1 MTNPQMWPSP
11 DQRYVPAPAQPQ
23 PVAPVYVPVPMAP
36 VPVKRGAG
44 HVVLKSLRIT
54 GLLFAWMMQYGV
66 YIPMVLCWRMTVAA
80 FKMGAVGLL
89 WLCFPV
95 VGWIVLIVMVMNHP
109 SSHRSNI
116 WRPWGLRRR

>member
-11 DQRYVPAPAQPQ
+11 DQRYVPAQPQ
-23 PVAPVYVPVPMAP
+23 PAAPVYVPVPMAP

-44 HVVLKSLRIT
+44 HLVLKSLRIT
-54 GLLFAWMMQYGV
+54 GLFFAWMMQYGV

-89 WLCFPV
+89 LLFIPV

-109 SSHRSNI
+109 SAHRSNI